1 MSKPLMPKATAVW
14 LIDNTMLTF
23 DQVAAFCELHPLEV
37 QAIAD
42 GDVGAGI
49 NGVDPISNGTLSKEE
64 IERCEKDP
72 ATRLNML
79 RRDLPKPA
87 TRPKGP
93 RYTPV
98 AKRGE
103 KPDGIAW
110 LVKFHP
116 ELNDSQIGRL
126 IGTTKPTITAVR
138 DRTHWNTQTIKP
150 RNPVLLGLCTQA
162 DLDKEVIKSGG
173 KTDAEAPPEDK
184 IDNYVEDVPMDY

>member
-14 LIDNTMLTF
+14 LVDNTTLTF

-42 GDVGAGI
+42 GDVAGGI
-49 NGVDPISNGTLSKEE
+49 NGADPIANGTLTAEE
-64 IERCEKDP
+64 IKRCEQDR
-72 ATRLNML
+72 ANRLVIAK
-79 RRDLPKPA
+79 RDLPKPA
-87 TRPKGP
+87 SRPKGP
-93 RYTPV
+93 KYTPV
-98 AKRGE
+98 AKRGD

-116 ELNDSQIGRL
+116 ELKDSQIGRL

-138 DRTHWNTQTIKP
+138 ERTHWNSQNIKP

-162 DLDKEVIKSGG
+162 DMDKEVIKSGG
-173 KTDAEAPPEDK
+173 KTDAEQPPEDK
-184 IDNYVEDVPMDY
+184 IDNYVEYVPIDF

>member
-1 MSKPLMPKATAVW
+1 
-14 LIDNTMLTF
+14 
-23 DQVAAFCELHPLEV
+23 V

>member
-14 LIDNTMLTF
+14 LVDNTTLTF
-23 DQVAAFCELHPLEV
+23 DQVAAFCELHALEV

-42 GDVGAGI
+42 GDVAVGI
-49 NGVDPISNGTLSKEE
+49 NGADPITAGILTADE
-64 IERCEKDP
+64 IKRCEGDP
-72 ATRLNML
+72 TKRLDMAK
-79 RRDLPKPA
+79 RDLPKPSN
-87 TRPKGP
+87 RPKGP

-98 AKRGE
+98 AKRGD

-116 ELNDSQIGRL
+116 ELKDSQIGRL

-138 DRTHWNTQTIKP
+138 DRTHWNSQNIKP

-162 DLDKEVIKSGG
+162 DMDKEVIKSGG
-173 KTDAEAPPEDK
+173 KTDAESPPEDK
-184 IDNYVEDVPMDY
+184 IDNYVADVPMDY

>member
-14 LIDNTMLTF
+14 LVDNTTLTF

-42 GDVGAGI
+42 GDVAGGI
-49 NGVDPISNGTLSKEE
+49 NGADPIANGTLTAEE
-64 IERCEKDP
+64 IKRCEEDR
-72 ATRLNML
+72 ANRLVIAK
-79 RRDLPKPA
+79 RDLPKPSS
-87 TRPKGP
+87 RPKGP
-93 RYTPV
+93 KYTPV
-98 AKRGE
+98 AKRGD

-116 ELNDSQIGRL
+116 ELKDSQIGRL

-138 DRTHWNTQTIKP
+138 ERTHWNSQNIKP

-162 DLDKEVIKSGG
+162 DMDKEVIKSGG
-173 KTDAEAPPEDK
+173 KTDAEQPPEDK
-184 IDNYVEDVPMDY
+184 IDNYVEDVPIDY